1 MTPYYK
7 IMDFSENSGVKT
19 LFHAN
24 DGSKVIPLKEWVY
37 ASRYEL
43 VSDGSSST
51 KYMSGWHVFKT
62 LDEAK
67 KYLFEGFKAL
77 HQKVIIKCYCMGD
90 IRPKYHSRANV
101 WLCQGIYLD
110 EIVYLHLD
118 PINYKKSA

>member
-1 MTPYYK
+1 MKEYYK

-24 DGSKVIPLKEWVY
+24 NGSKAIPLKEWVS

-51 KYMSGWHVFKT
+51 QYMSGWHVFKT
-62 LDEAK
+62 LEEAK

-77 HQKVIIKCYCMGD
+77 HQKVIVKCFCMGD

-101 WLCQGIYLD
+101 ILCQDIYLD
-110 EIVYLHLD
+110 EIVFMHLD

>member
-1 MTPYYK
+1 
-7 IMDFSENSGVKT
+7 MDFSEYGVKT

-24 DGSKVIPLKEWVY
+24 KGSKVIPLKEWVY

-62 LDEAK
+62 LKEAK
-67 KYLFEGFKAL
+67 KYLNKGFKHL
-77 HQKVIIKCYCMGD
+77 HNKVIVKCYCMGD
-90 IRPKYHSRANV
+90 IRPKHHSRADV

-110 EIVYLHLD
+110 EIVYHLFC
-118 PINYKKSA
+118 PKNT